1 MSKNADMIQYE
12 YCGYGDKL
20 FLFTDERI
28 ETNTVP
34 STLYKYEVRYDDEF
48 DGDPVEIA
56 SSVAVNFFGT
66 IISHEPFSEPM
77 DIDYDKWIWYGGIAS
92 LSDYM
97 KQTV

>member
-1 MSKNADMIQYE
+1 MSKNADNVTYE
-12 YCGYGDKL
+12 YVFYDDKL

-28 ETNTVP
+28 EANTVP
-34 STLYKYEVRYDDEF
+34 SSLYKYEVRYDDEVY
-48 DGDPVEIA
+48 GDPVEIA

-66 IISHEPFSEPM
+66 IISHEPFLVPM
-77 DIDYDKWIWYGGIAS
+77 DIDYDKWIWRGGIIS